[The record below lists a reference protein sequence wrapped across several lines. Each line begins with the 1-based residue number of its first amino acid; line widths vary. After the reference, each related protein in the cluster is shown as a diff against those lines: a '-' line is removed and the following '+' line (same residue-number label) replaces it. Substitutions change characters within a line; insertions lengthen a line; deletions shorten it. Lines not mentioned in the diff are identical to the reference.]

1 MSLNNIEDI
10 AAYIVADGKG
20 ILAADES
27 NPTCGKDLILLVLS
41 PLKRIEEITEK
52 CFLGLKE

>member
-20 ILAADES
+20 ILAADEVIQ
-27 NPTCGKDLILLVLS
+27 PVEKGLIPLVLS
-41 PLKRIEEITEK
+41 PPKRIEEITEK
-52 CFLGLKE
+52 CFLDLKE

>member
-20 ILAADES
+20 ILVLMKAIQLVE
-27 NPTCGKDLILLVLS
+27 KDLILLVLS
-41 PLKRIEEITEK
+41 PPKRIEEITEK
-52 CFLGLKE
+52 CFLDLKE

>member
-20 ILAADES
+20 ILAADEVIQ
-27 NPTCGKDLILLVLS
+27 PVEKGLILLVLS
-41 PLKRIEEITEK
+41 PPKRIEEITEK
-52 CFLGLKE
+52 CFLDLKE